1 MSVFLLSRKITDWI
15 DSILMKFW
23 WTGHCK
29 ESMYLSLKAWD
40 SIWKPYP
47 VAASDSGIQRILIFA
62 YSLSS
67 DGCWLQELCLSG
79 LRLLLLSIV
88 DTRVFCP
95 PAFLL
100 RPLLWLEVFGH
111 ALNCVWII
119 GQDSSVDIWCQQ
131 WKCGDGSILNEGAIN
146 PLIKE
151 PVLVGDLVGDSVFG
165 WNSQLV
171 NMVFIPEVADT
182 ISSSHRNALP
192 VTDLACWKSSNDGNF
207 SLKVAYCDLNKDR
220 FETKDDVCSQRWF
233 FGFSN
238 LRFGISC
245 PMWKRLVFFLY
256 GAILYHKLWLCH
268 NEIFHRGMLM
278 DVDMVRKRVE
288 DCFLEHNRLLVEEKG
303 NGEGLRGVAEVRWV
317 LPRPGRVRGFVD
329 FALAD
334 GVGAVAAV
342 FFDNLSSVKAF
353 GAKKVDVQ
361 SVFHGEMEALRFG
374 VDLALEMQFG
384 GIDFFSDD
392 VQLVNAL
399 VAGHSPLLM
408 LLRGGLCLTLVIA
421 CCVFGRIIKDEPTEA
436 GLSRQKTN
444 FWLHIDNEMS
454 ITSKSTFNSTF

>member
-1 MSVFLLSRKITDWI
+1 MSVFLLPRKITDRI
-15 DSILMKFW
+15 DSILRKFW

-29 ESMYLSLKAWD
+29 EGILPSKASLVARG
-40 SIWKPYP
+40 IW
-47 VAASDSGIQRILIFA
+47 ASREFI
-62 YSLSS
+62 
-67 DGCWLQELCLSG
+67 
-79 LRLLLLSIV
+79 
-88 DTRVFCP
+88 
-95 PAFLL
+95 
-100 RPLLWLEVFGH
+100 
-111 ALNCVWII
+111 ALNCVWTI

-146 PLIKE
+146 HLIKE
-151 PVLVGDLVGDSVFG
+151 PVLVGDLVGDSVSG

-182 ISSSHRNALP
+182 ISSSDRNALP
-192 VTDLACWKSSNDGNF
+192 VTDLACWKSSND
-207 SLKVAYCDLNKDR
+207 
-220 FETKDDVCSQRWF
+220 ERWF
-233 FGFSN
+233 LGFSN

-245 PMWKRLVFFLY
+245 PMWKRLIFFLY

-288 DCFLEHNRLLVEEKG
+288 DYFLEHNRLLVEEKG

-374 VDLALEMQFG
+374 VDLSLKM
-384 GIDFFSDD
+384 
-392 VQLVNAL
+392 
-399 VAGHSPLLM
+399 
-408 LLRGGLCLTLVIA
+408 
-421 CCVFGRIIKDEPTEA
+421 
-436 GLSRQKTN
+436 
-444 FWLHIDNEMS
+444 
-454 ITSKSTFNSTF
+454 

>member
-1 MSVFLLSRKITDWI
+1 
-15 DSILMKFW
+15 
-23 WTGHCK
+23 
-29 ESMYLSLKAWD
+29 
-40 SIWKPYP
+40 
-47 VAASDSGIQRILIFA
+47 
-62 YSLSS
+62 
-67 DGCWLQELCLSG
+67 
-79 LRLLLLSIV
+79 
-88 DTRVFCP
+88 
-95 PAFLL
+95 
-100 RPLLWLEVFGH
+100 
-111 ALNCVWII
+111 
-119 GQDSSVDIWCQQ
+119 
-131 WKCGDGSILNEGAIN
+131 
-146 PLIKE
+146 
-151 PVLVGDLVGDSVFG
+151 
-165 WNSQLV
+165 
-171 NMVFIPEVADT
+171 MVFIPEVADT

-220 FETKDDVCSQRWF
+220 FETKDDNI
-233 FGFSN
+233 FGKAPGACVMCGQGGCNDASHFVS
-238 LRFGISC
+238 SC
-245 PMWKRLVFFLY
+245 PVTKSLWFSSRW
-256 GAILYHKLWLCH
+256 GIKLDSIQFSSGR
-268 NEIFHRGMLM
+268 EIFHRGMLM

-399 VAGHSPLLM
+399 VAGHSP
-408 LLRGGLCLTLVIA
+408 
-421 CCVFGRIIKDEPTEA
+421 F
-436 GLSRQKTN
+436 
-444 FWLHIDNEMS
+444 
-454 ITSKSTFNSTF
+454 